1 VPFACVASSCPAAIR
16 TSVTTAGG
24 QVIRAQHGSFV
35 RVICE
40 DVAMQAAGYARLAA
54 AGVTAR
60 EAEILAAIGRRLTN
74 PEIAAQMF
82 ISVRTVE
89 SHVSTLLRKLG
100 ARDRPALI
108 ELAQQLPGELLP
120 PTSATSF
127 VGRDGELAR
136 LSGMLVTSP
145 LITVV
150 GPAGCGKTR
159 LALEAARRWP
169 GAARMADLSCAVER
183 DVAALIATGLGI
195 GYEAR
200 DLPAAARV
208 ALAGGEV
215 LLIADNC
222 EHVVAT
228 AGELLTALAR
238 DVPELRVLA
247 TSREPFGTDAEQVF
261 VLEPLAL
268 PGGSEPGDVRAA
280 PAGRL
285 FLDRARAASP
295 MFRLDHASAPY
306 VAAICARLDGL
317 PLAIELAAARMR
329 NLGVMELAEGLRH
342 RLGVLDRPHGPGRH
356 RSLSSE
362 IEWSWQLLGEDE
374 RGLLRHLAALPGEF
388 TLAVAQ
394 AVAPEGT
401 DVPSVLARLV
411 EQSLVSMRLPPG
423 EPARYWLLGVIR
435 AFTLQ
440 HTAAAVTQQVSS
452 AHARFFCD
460 AAMTAVRARHHPR
473 QQAAGFDESN
483 LLAAL
488 AWAAGHD
495 AGLADCLLVA
505 VSQLVETEPS
515 RHALELV
522 RDVATRSPPG
532 WSSEALAHAAGVVS
546 YLSLGDAE
554 ELARESERAAV
565 SGRDRAFADWA
576 YGWVHAYR
584 REEEPALRHLDSA
597 IRYARDTDPWLEG
610 SALQAR
616 GLARAKPEEAFGDWE
631 QAVTRY
637 VVAGDLQHAN
647 NVRWMLADRALD
659 THTRLDDVPVWLDG
673 CERYAAGQGLRHE
686 LAHIHRVRAS
696 YELVHGHPAAAR
708 PLLEGALRV
717 FRNAGDFRCV
727 ARTLLDLADPA
738 VGSSPADA
746 TRLLAESLRAAAI
759 SSAPQMHARILARLM
774 TAARSAGDL
783 TLAARC
789 LGALEALGE
798 PASAGAGPAASAEL
812 RRTLAQ
818 PAYATFVSEGRT
830 GGIALLINSLHPR

>member
-1 VPFACVASSCPAAIR
+1 MAV
-16 TSVTTAGG
+16 G
-24 QVIRAQHGSFV
+24 QGIRARHGSFF
-35 RVICE
+35 RAICE
-40 DVAMQAAGYARLAA
+40 DVAMQAAGHARLAA

-74 PEIAAQMF
+74 REIAAQMF

-100 ARDRPALI
+100 AQDRPALI
-108 ELAQQLPGELLP
+108 RLAQQLPGELLP

-127 VGRDGELAR
+127 VGRDAELAR

-145 LITVV
+145 LVTVV

-169 GAARMADLSCAVER
+169 GAARMADFSSAAER

-215 LLIADNC
+215 LLVADNC
-222 EHVVAT
+222 EHVVAA
-228 AGELLTALAR
+228 AGELLAALAR
-238 DVPELRVLA
+238 DVPGLRVLA
-247 TSREPFGTDAEQVF
+247 TSREPFGTGVEQVF

-268 PGGSEPGDVRAA
+268 PGGSEPEDVRAA

-285 FLDRARAASP
+285 FLDRAQAASP
-295 MFRLDHASAPY
+295 MFRLDQASAPY
-306 VAAICARLDGL
+306 IATICARLDGL

-342 RLGVLDRPHGPGRH
+342 RLGVLDRPPRPGRH

-362 IEWSWQLLGEDE
+362 IEWSWQLLGEEE
-374 RGLLRHLAALPGEF
+374 RGLLCHLAALPGEF

-394 AVAPEGT
+394 GVGPAGT
-401 DVPSVLARLV
+401 DVRSVLARLV
-411 EQSLVSMRLPPG
+411 EQSLVCMRLPPG

-440 HTAAAVTQQVSS
+440 HTAAAVTLQVSS

-460 AAMTAVRARHHPR
+460 AAMAAVRARHHLGQAGQP
-473 QQAAGFDESN
+473 AAGFDESN

-532 WSSEALAHAAGVVS
+532 WSSEALARASGVVA
-546 YLSLGDAE
+546 YLSLEDAE

-565 SGRDRAFADWA
+565 SDRDRAFADWA
-576 YGWVHAYR
+576 CGWVHAYR
-584 REEEPALRHLDSA
+584 REEKLALRHLDSA
-597 IRYARDTDPWLEG
+597 VRYARDTDPWLEG

-616 GLARAKPEEAFGDWE
+616 GLVRAKPEDAFGNWE

-637 VVAGDLQHAN
+637 VVAGDLLHAN
-647 NVRWMLADRALD
+647 NVRWMLADRAVD

-673 CERYAAGQGLRHE
+673 CESYAAGQGLRHE

-696 YELVHGHPAAAR
+696 YELIQGRPAAAR
-708 PLLEGALRV
+708 PLLEGALPV

-774 TAARSAGDL
+774 AAAGSAGDL

-798 PASAGAGPAASAEL
+798 PVQGGAGPAASAEL
-812 RRTLAQ
+812 RRTLAE

-830 GGIALLINSLHPR
+830 GGMALLITSLHLR